1 MIKYL
6 KMIEI
11 ETLASQIKRNCNIS
25 DAKYWGSYSICGL
38 LLKLR
43 ELYRIETGIKPWE
56 KIPQKEI
63 AEWISEREALW
74 KELEDK
80 DFDNIIIGGNIYAP
94 FEVEKINRALEKEG
108 LIYGAGYGVHT
119 KPSFFLADLIS
130 KETVEGYDIYI
141 AGSEYVRDLSD
152 HPAMLQEKTIFAR
165 MDTTKLLLWEKF
177 EELKLRGSKGALGF
191 AFSKYGITP
200 DEEPSEEID
209 KRLSMVAYSELET
222 YIHHELGEGFEGE
235 KLGNEWKSL
244 LRDISQCRAEL
255 FARGIKD
262 LLSDTSERG
271 MLKYIIGNSKEGS
284 LGFYIVSF
292 GGYRRLLFPE
302 ILDAFERFVES
313 NEWEFIEG
321 ARKAGYRKAEG
332 YAERL
337 LSAYRSTADKR
348 LFAGYIEN
356 EMLGGLF

>member
-1 MIKYL
+1 MIH
-6 KMIEI
+6 I

-25 DAKYWGSYSICGL
+25 DAKYWGAYSICGL

-43 ELYRIETGIKPWE
+43 GLYRIETGIKPWE
-56 KIPQKEI
+56 QIPQKEI
-63 AEWISEREALW
+63 AEWISERETLW

-80 DFDNIIIGGNIYAP
+80 DFDDIIIGENIYTP
-94 FEVEKINRALEKEG
+94 FEVEKINRVLEKEG
-108 LIYGAGYGVHT
+108 LIYGAGYGAHM

-130 KETVEGYDIYI
+130 KETVGDYNIYI

-165 MDTTKLLLWEKF
+165 MDTTRLLLWERF

-191 AFSKYGITP
+191 AFSKYGIKS

-209 KRLSMVAYSELET
+209 KKLSIVSYSELET

-244 LRDISQCRAEL
+244 LRDISNCRAEL

-271 MLKYIIGNSKEGS
+271 MLRYIIENSKEGS
-284 LGFYIVSF
+284 LGFYIVSL

-302 ILDAFERFVES
+302 ILDAFERFAES
-313 NEWEFIEG
+313 NDWEFIED
-321 ARKAGYRKAEG
+321 ARRAGYRKAEG

-337 LSAYRSTADKR
+337 LSAYRNTADKR
-348 LFAGYIEN
+348 SFAGYIEN
-356 EMLGGLF
+356 EMLSGLS